1 MIGAFDRRTVL
12 IAIGKLRVAVRTCV
26 GRDINLA
33 IDVIDR
39 ERREG
44 ACRYRNRLA
53 VLGGVNWAQAKSLHF
68 NHIHLLK
75 YPKVVSR
82 GGCPFRSP
90 RLHFHG
96 RSGRAD
102 NVPAAGPPF
111 SLPSQI
117 PTATLT
123 ALRSRMSAL
132 RR

>member
-53 VLGGVNWAQAKSLHF
+53 VLGGVNWAQATSLHF

-75 YPKVVSR
+75 YPKEVSR
-82 GGCPFRSP
+82 GGCQFRST
-90 RLHFHG
+90 RMHFPG
-96 RSGRAD
+96 REGSTGT
-102 NVPAAGPPF
+102 VLAAGPPF
-111 SLPSQI
+111 SLHTPN
-117 PTATLT
+117 PT
-123 ALRSRMSAL
+123 
-132 RR
+132 